1 MPQNPSMNTLLRAEI
16 RALYDALTALLRE
29 VAILREE
36 RDAMARAI
44 RLQPRSTA
52 RRKKSEAH

>member
-1 MPQNPSMNTLLRAEI
+1 MTENSSMNALLRAEI

-36 RDAMARAI
+36 RDAMLRAI
-44 RLQPRSTA
+44 RLRPHSGA
-52 RRKKSEAH
+52 RRKKPEAH

>member
-1 MPQNPSMNTLLRAEI
+1 MPRNPSINALLRAEM

-36 RDAMARAI
+36 RDAMVRAI
-44 RLQPRSTA
+44 RLQPGATA
-52 RRKKSEAH
+52 RRKKPDPH